1 MSLLFG
7 ALDVFHDS
15 LVTVSDVLQYRS
27 YRNSK
32 YEDLKIHQMD
42 WNTEPL
48 WIWDSLQVVAWGN
61 RQLEGKDLVFC
72 SQVFSVF
79 QLREQPN
86 IA

>member
-1 MSLLFG
+1 
-7 ALDVFHDS
+7 
-15 LVTVSDVLQYRS
+15 
-27 YRNSK
+27 
-32 YEDLKIHQMD
+32 MD